1 MNFTWNNR
9 LSCHHITEQHIGH
22 RFCVA
27 GWVDTTRDHG
37 HLLFVHLRDRSGTLQ
52 IVCDENKNQGIY
64 KLAKSLRSEYV
75 ISIEGTVEMRSP
87 ETINSDM
94 VSGTIEIIATKIDIL
109 NKAKTPHSHGFRKI
123 HRKNGPYC

>member
-9 LSCHHITEQHIGH
+9 ESCDQITEQRIGKT
-22 RFCVA
+22 VSVS

-37 HLLFVHLRDRSGTLQ
+37 HLLFIHLRDRSGTLQ

-75 ISIEGTVEMRSP
+75 VLIEGTVEMRSP

-94 VSGTIEIIATKIDIL
+94 VSGTIEVIATKIAFVL
-109 NKAKTPHSHGFRKI
+109 
-123 HRKNGPYC
+123 